1 MLRIVQAISVL
12 IQCLLP
18 ILTPYPIFP
27 QTPSHFM
34 NTTFRLDS
42 TSGVLGAQEED
53 AKESRQ
59 ACVFRSVT
67 FPTPFETFLSSL
79 LHLTIRP
86 RPTHIASI
94 LALDHAKDLITIFVL
109 DFDRYQA
116 VPRVEGFVAS
126 NVLSR
131 SRKPPWIQDA
141 ILLEFTRD
149 VHRILRSEIQ
159 IRLPEDWVSSPP
171 ATRLSTD
178 IPAVLFASYLPS
190 TFVTIL
196 LNLYSNFAHSIHV
209 VAKGSELQLGP
220 ALHDAITRRQIS

>member
-53 AKESRQ
+53 AKESR
-59 ACVFRSVT
+59 
-67 FPTPFETFLSSL
+67 P
-79 LHLTIRP
+79 RP
-86 RPTHIASI
+86 VPTHIASI

-196 LNLYSNFAHSIHV
+196 LDLYSNFAHSIHV

-220 ALHDAITRRQIS
+220 ALHGAITRRQIS